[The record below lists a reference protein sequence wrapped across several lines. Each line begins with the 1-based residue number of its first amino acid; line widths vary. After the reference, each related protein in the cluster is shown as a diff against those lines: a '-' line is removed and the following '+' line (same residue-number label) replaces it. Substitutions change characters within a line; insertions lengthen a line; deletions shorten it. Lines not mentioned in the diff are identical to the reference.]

1 MAAEASLTDELT
13 ALEEAAGWVPVSG
26 DSLVRVAGPG
36 HREALQRVVSQ
47 DILGIPDGQSAL
59 ALLLA
64 PKGQF
69 QAIMAVFP
77 GAAECWLLTPPG
89 RAAEVAVRLSRYLR
103 LSRCTA
109 EAVPLAGGLEVLGT
123 DWAVEAA
130 AAGADPAV
138 LARGGWQQAG
148 AVTWFGR
155 TLAGISGAVGV
166 AREPAAL
173 VAAEA
178 RLGGVARLSAE
189 AVRIARIRVG
199 WPEWGAELTEAVLP
213 PEAGIEGE
221 TISFTKGC
229 YIGQETIAR
238 LRTYGH
244 PNRSLVGLH
253 QVAGG
258 DDPPALPVA
267 LHAAGEEKVRGSV
280 TSWARHPERGG
291 VALALVRREQAEPG
305 TTLAGAGRTFVV
317 APFPLW

>member
-1 MAAEASLTDELT
+1 MAAEVPLADELT
-13 ALEEAAGWVPVSG
+13 ALEEAAGWVAVSA

-47 DILGIPDGQSAL
+47 DIQAIPDGRSAL

-77 GAAECWLLTPPG
+77 ADEECWLLAPPG
-89 RAAEVAVRLSRYLR
+89 RGGELAGRLARYLR

-109 EAVPLAGGLEVLGT
+109 EPVPGAGALAVLGVRSA
-123 DWAVEAA
+123 DAAA
-130 AAGADPAV
+130 AAGADRAV
-138 LARGGWQQAG
+138 LARGGWHETDG
-148 AVTWFGR
+148 ARWFGR
-155 TLAGISGAVGV
+155 TLMGIPGAVVV
-166 AREPAAL
+166 AEDPAAL
-173 VAAEA
+173 ARVRGRLAGAAQ
-178 RLGGVARLSAE
+178 VSDE
-189 AVRIARIRVG
+189 AVRLARLRAG

-213 PEAGIEGE
+213 PEVGIDGE
-221 TISFTKGC
+221 TISYTKGC

-244 PNRSLVGLH
+244 PNRTLVGLH
-253 QVAGG
+253 QMAGG
-258 DDPPALPVA
+258 DDPPPLPLP
-267 LHAAGEEKVRGSV
+267 LHAPAEEKVRGSL
-280 TSWARHPERGG
+280 TSWARHPQRGG

-305 TTLAGAGRTFVV
+305 TTLAGADRTFSV